1 MPIDLRLH
9 AFDQSGN
16 SLKLCS
22 VQEIVKRFL
31 GVDIEWDSSF
41 NLSDWEVDELSLE
54 QVRHAAVDAFVS
66 YTIGFDLGAH
76 KFNRYCFF

>member
-66 YTIGFDLGAH
+66 YTIGFDLGSH